1 MYVCCV
7 LQIEALNADYDKL
20 QKANTKLQKACD
32 SLEDEKMFLQNELDR
47 MAKDAEIRYMQE
59 MWILERN
66 GHFVYWYVSI
76 HYFYEW
82 CTETLETTLVSL
94 FM

>member
-59 MWILERN
+59 M
-66 GHFVYWYVSI
+66 
-76 HYFYEW
+76 
-82 CTETLETTLVSL
+82 
-94 FM
+94 